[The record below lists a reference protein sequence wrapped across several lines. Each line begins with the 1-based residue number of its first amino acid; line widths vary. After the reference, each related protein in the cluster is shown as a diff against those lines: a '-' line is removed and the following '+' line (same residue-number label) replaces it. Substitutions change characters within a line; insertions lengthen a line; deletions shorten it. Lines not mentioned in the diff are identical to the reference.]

1 MRCINCGAFALLCF
15 CDLCELELSEF
26 S

>member
-15 CDLCELELSEF
+15 CELCEL
-26 S
+26 

>member
-15 CDLCELELSEF
+15 CELCELEL
-26 S
+26 